1 MRRVGKPCRIGVE
14 GRYRQA
20 RVGSRLGSRAA
31 SAPRRAG
38 SFPGRAAVSAPRR
51 QARVG
56 AARK

>member
-31 SAPRRAG
+31 GAPRRAG
-38 SFPGRAAVSAPRR
+38 SFPGTAVSAPRR